1 MKEISI
7 LYLLKLLKKNVLVIL
22 LSAVILAV
30 ITFSYCH
37 FLVVPQ
43 YSATASIIIS
53 NGTIISTGAA
63 SSSGK
68 DLSSDIN
75 ASISL
80 AKNCTQLL
88 QTPNMYKLVA
98 SESGIDDYNSLR
110 NSFKITQRSED
121 MMILDIVATAGTPQ
135 KAAALANDFAKVSP
149 DYISDIL
156 SNALIN
162 VVAEAEGAVQVAPR
176 TVTSSV
182 IGALIG
188 FILSTL
194 FFLIIDMF
202 DQSIHDEDELS
213 EHFQIPILG
222 IIPDFLTAPAG
233 GYSDGDN

>member
-7 LYLLKLLKKNVLVIL
+7 LYLLKLVTKNLFVIL
-22 LSAVILAV
+22 LTTVILAAA
-30 ITFSYCH
+30 TFCYCH

-53 NGTIISTGAA
+53 NGTIISTGAK
-63 SSSGK
+63 SGSGK

-110 NSFKITQRSED
+110 SSFKITQRSED

-135 KAAALANDFAKVSP
+135 KAVALANNFAKVCP
-149 DYISDIL
+149 EYISEIL

-176 TVTSSV
+176 TVTSSIV
-182 IGALIG
+182 GALVG
-188 FILSTL
+188 FVLSAL
-194 FFLIIDMF
+194 IFLVIDML

-213 EHFQIPILG
+213 EHFQTPILG

-233 GYSDGDN
+233 GYNDGDN